1 MALNELESED
11 RSCNKDMISIYDDSL
26 YKMGNDE
33 LENKFGCT
41 IPFLPPFSSNVTGK
55 PIDICKDEE
64 TGSKAM
70 NHYLDIESSQ
80 FGNMPCARMNIFL
93 GLPAIT
99 NNSEVTNPHP
109 YMGYGLR
116 NKAFAMLYFPTDVK
130 VKRTV
135 YDYDFLAL
143 VGELG
148 GYVGLLVGVSL
159 AELIFHTT
167 TFTVKQLGKKYLSE
181 QKEDARAIDN

>member
-1 MALNELESED
+1 
-11 RSCNKDMISIYDDSL
+11 
-26 YKMGNDE
+26 MGNDE

-41 IPFLPPFSSNVTGK
+41 IPFLPPFSSNVTRK

-64 TGSKAM
+64 
-70 NHYLDIESSQ
+70 
-80 FGNMPCARMNIFL
+80 
-93 GLPAIT
+93 T